1 MSIDIGSKLNNSY
14 DDEFSLQK
22 LQNEYIDNESNN
34 SDESEEYLD
43 LEGEKKLVYFEN
55 KRQCLQEI
63 TTQKL
68 KDELYN
74 NKGLIEKH
82 HKL

>member
-1 MSIDIGSKLNNSY
+1 
-14 DDEFSLQK
+14 
-22 LQNEYIDNESNN
+22 
-34 SDESEEYLD
+34 
-43 LEGEKKLVYFEN
+43 
-55 KRQCLQEI
+55 LQEI

-82 HKL
+82 HKLIKIWYKFETKSITPFYKKQDLITFIHNNYNIFKV